1 MQFKTCFCNF
11 GILSFLYFLICM
23 NNALFLK
30 QITKEPMFAFFFSV
44 PQGPPDLDKNKSGS
58 RSSKVIQIRL
68 DHDPLNILVGTFL
81 FKKYFWIFQT
91 DGGHEDGYLIGL
103 NSVLKCFESLASR
116 PPS

>member
-1 MQFKTCFCNF
+1 
-11 GILSFLYFLICM
+11 M

-81 FKKYFWIFQT
+81 FKK
-91 DGGHEDGYLIGL
+91 
-103 NSVLKCFESLASR
+103 
-116 PPS
+116 